1 MLNKTI
7 RELHTAIQ
15 EKEVTPS
22 QLVAES
28 YRQIAD
34 HDGVLNTVI
43 TTNEPAATA
52 QAQQLD
58 GREATHLLHGIP
70 IGIKDNI
77 ITKDLRTTCGSKML
91 ENFNPVYNATVIEK
105 LVAAGAVPV
114 AKLNMDEFAMGSSNE
129 TSYYGAVRN
138 PWNTDYV
145 PGGSSGGSA
154 AAVAAGLVPVA
165 LGSDTGGSVRQPAA
179 LTGIVGMKPTYGR
192 ISRYGLVAFASSLDQ
207 IGVFSKTVE
216 DNAIVLETIAG
227 VDPMDNTSSPLEVP
241 NYTDALGKSIAGMRL
256 GVPAE
261 YMSDMVDPEVKAA
274 IEAAIEVYRSLGA
287 TVEEVHMPHLKYVVP
302 AYYIIAPSEAS
313 SNLSRFDGMRYG
325 HRSAEATD
333 IESIFRKSR
342 AEGFGEEVKRRILI
356 GTYCLSA
363 GHFDA
368 YYMKAL
374 KLRTVIKED
383 FDAIFKEFDAIIG
396 PTTTAPAFKV
406 GENKEKTIDMYMNDI
421 LTIPANLVGL
431 PAMSIPA
438 GFSQAGLPIGLQLAG
453 KHFGEATLYQLAHAF
468 EQATDHHKKRPTL

>member
-1 MLNKTI
+1 MLNRSI
-7 RELHTAIQ
+7 RELHQAIKNQ
-15 EKEVTPS
+15 ETTPS
-22 QLVAES
+22 QLLTETYS
-28 YRQIAD
+28 KIAA
-34 HDGVLNTVI
+34 HDEVLNSFVTL
-43 TTNEPAATA
+43 NEEQAKK
-52 QAQQLD
+52 QAQHLD
-58 GREATHLLHGIP
+58 EQPAQHVLHGIP
-70 IGIKDNI
+70 VGIKDNI

-105 LVAAGAVPV
+105 LLAAGAVPV
-114 AKLNMDEFAMGSSNE
+114 GKLNMDEFAMGSSNE
-129 TSYYGAVRN
+129 TSYFGPVRN

-207 IGVFSKTVE
+207 IGIFSRTIE
-216 DNAIVLETIAG
+216 DNALVLETIAG
-227 VDPMDNTSSPLEVP
+227 LDPMDNTSSPLPVED
-241 NYTDALGKSIAGMRL
+241 YTAKIKQPIAGMRI

-261 YMSDMVDPEVKAA
+261 YMSDIVHPEVKQA
-274 IEAAIEVYRSLGA
+274 IEQAMDVYRSLGA

-396 PTTTAPAFKV
+396 PTTTAPAFKL

-438 GFSQAGLPIGLQLAG
+438 GFSSEGLPIGLQLTG
-453 KHFGEATLYQLAHAF
+453 KHFDEATLYQLGHAF
-468 EQATDHHKKRPTL
+468 EQVTDYHTKRPTL

>member
-1 MLNKTI
+1 MLDRSI
-7 RELHTAIQ
+7 RELHQAIKNQ
-15 EKEVTPS
+15 EVTPS
-22 QLVAES
+22 QLVNES
-28 YRQIAD
+28 YEKISQ
-34 HDGVLNTVI
+34 HDKVLNSFVTL
-43 TTNEPAATA
+43 NEERAHAQVKSLDEQPAK
-52 QAQQLD
+52 
-58 GREATHLLHGIP
+58 HVLHGIP
-70 IGIKDNI
+70 VGIKDNI

-91 ENFNPVYNATVIEK
+91 ADFNPVYNATVIEK

-114 AKLNMDEFAMGSSNE
+114 GKLNMDEFAMGSSNE
-129 TSYYGAVRN
+129 TSYFGVVRN

-192 ISRYGLVAFASSLDQ
+192 ISRYGLVAFASSFDQ
-207 IGVFSKTVE
+207 IGIFSRTIE
-216 DNAIVLETIAG
+216 DNALVLEAIAG
-227 VDPMDNTSSPLEVP
+227 LDPMDNTSSPLPVED
-241 NYTDALGKSIAGMRL
+241 YTAKIKKPVSGMRV

-261 YMSDMVDPEVKAA
+261 YMSDIVTPEVRAAVEQA
-274 IEAAIEVYRSLGA
+274 IEIYRSLGV

-313 SNLSRFDGMRYG
+313 SNLSRFDGMRFG
-325 HRSAEATD
+325 HRSSEATD

-342 AEGFGEEVKRRILI
+342 AEGFGDEVKRRILI

-363 GHFDA
+363 GHFDS

-374 KLRTVIKED
+374 KLRTVVKED

-396 PTTTAPAFKV
+396 PTTTAPAFKL

-438 GFSQAGLPIGLQLAG
+438 GFSSEGLPIGLQLTG
-453 KHFGEATLYQLAHAF
+453 KHFDEATLYQLGHAF
-468 EQATDHHKKRPTL
+468 EQVTDYHTKRPTL

>member
-1 MLNKTI
+1 MFNKSI
-7 RELHTAIQ
+7 RELQTAIQ
-15 EKEVTPS
+15 NQEVTPT
-22 QLVAES
+22 QLVNES
-28 YRQIAD
+28 YELIAKY
-34 HDGVLNTVI
+34 DGVLNSFVTLN
-43 TTNEPAATA
+43 TQAATA
-52 QAQQLD
+52 QAAQLD
-58 GREATHLLHGIP
+58 AQPTRSILHGIP

-77 ITKDLRTTCGSKML
+77 ITNGLRTTCGSKML
-91 ENFNPVYNATVIEK
+91 ADFTPVYNATVIEK

-114 AKLNMDEFAMGSSNE
+114 GKLNMDEFAMGSSNE
-129 TSYYGAVRN
+129 TSYFGPVRN

-216 DNAIVLETIAG
+216 DNALVLETIAG
-227 VDPMDNTSSPLEVP
+227 HDPMDNTSSPLEVP
-241 NYTDALGKSIAGMRL
+241 SYTEKLGQSIAGMRL

-261 YMSDMVDPEVKAA
+261 YMSDIVHPEVKAA
-274 IEAAIEVYRSLGA
+274 VEAAIELYRSMGA

-313 SNLSRFDGMRYG
+313 SNLSRFDGMRFG
-325 HRSAEATD
+325 HRSSEATD
-333 IESIFRKSR
+333 VESIFRKSR

-374 KLRTVIKED
+374 KLRTVVKED

-396 PTTTAPAFKV
+396 PTTTAPAFKI

-438 GFSQAGLPIGLQLAG
+438 GFSTDGLPIGLQLTG
-453 KHFGEATLYQLAHAF
+453 KHFNEATLYQLAHAF
-468 EQATDHHKKRPTL
+468 EQATDYHTKRPTL

>member
-1 MLNKTI
+1 MLNKSI
-7 RELHTAIQ
+7 RELHAAI
-15 EKEVTPS
+15 KNNEVTPS
-22 QLVAES
+22 QVIEQTYATIEA
-28 YRQIAD
+28 Y
-34 HDGVLNTVI
+34 DGNLNSFVTLNKETAI
-43 TTNEPAATA
+43 A
-52 QAQQLD
+52 QAKSLD
-58 GREATHLLHGIP
+58 EKPIQHVLQGIP
-70 IGIKDNI
+70 VGIKDNI

-105 LVAAGAVPV
+105 LEAAGAIVV
-114 AKLNMDEFAMGSSNE
+114 GKLNMDEFAMGSSNE
-129 TSYYGAVRN
+129 TSYFGPVKN
-138 PWNTDYV
+138 PWNYDYV

-154 AAVAAGLVPVA
+154 AAVAAGIVPVA

-179 LTGIVGMKPTYGR
+179 LTGIIGMKPTYGR

-207 IGVFSKTVE
+207 IGIFSRTIE
-216 DNAIVLETIAG
+216 DNATVLQTIAG
-227 VDPMDNTSSPLEVP
+227 IDPMDNTSSPLEVP
-241 NYTDALGKSIAGMRL
+241 NYTEKLGKSIDGMRL

-261 YMSDMVDPEVKAA
+261 YMSDIVEPEVKAA

-313 SNLSRFDGMRYG
+313 SNLARFDGMRYG
-325 HRSAEATD
+325 HRSSEATD

-342 AEGFGEEVKRRILI
+342 AEGFGEEVKRRILV

-374 KLRTVIKED
+374 KLRTVVKED

-396 PTTTAPAFKV
+396 PTTTAPAFK
-406 GENKEKTIDMYMNDI
+406 I
-421 LTIPANLVGL
+421 
-431 PAMSIPA
+431 
-438 GFSQAGLPIGLQLAG
+438 
-453 KHFGEATLYQLAHAF
+453 
-468 EQATDHHKKRPTL
+468 